1 MLINMKR
8 KYKLYFV
15 YLILLAFI
23 TVFSKKM
30 FTYFYKLDTKE
41 SMSSNSKK
49 INKDNYSLYLYTNC
63 KLNLNTNL
71 ENKIITAIS
80 NLNANNIWKIRDI
93 KKMENPKMVQK
104 LIESAK
110 VQGGLATGSTYYNNL
125 IIDDKV
131 VVSLMTYANPKELKF
146 INKYIENDTIY
157 NNNTIYITDNV
168 WYKYKAKIKIEC
180 AIIVGNSKKTEFYF
194 ENSEISSTIKLK

>member
-131 VVSLMTYANPKELKF
+131 VVSLMTYANPKELK
-146 INKYIENDTIY
+146 IY
-157 NNNTIYITDNV
+157 
-168 WYKYKAKIKIEC
+168 K
-180 AIIVGNSKKTEFYF
+180 
-194 ENSEISSTIKLK
+194 